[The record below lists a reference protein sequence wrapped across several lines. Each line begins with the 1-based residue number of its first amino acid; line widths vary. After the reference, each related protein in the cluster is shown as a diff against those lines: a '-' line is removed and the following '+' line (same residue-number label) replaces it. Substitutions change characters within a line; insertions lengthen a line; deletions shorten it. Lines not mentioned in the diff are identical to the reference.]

1 MNSGACLLDFQVS
14 GMAPG
19 TCVFALAF
27 GDKAL
32 DTYLSALEA
41 GAEAEDIYLVVLA
54 AADAV
59 RDTSASDLETFYVA
73 QDIYPF
79 ASEVA
84 AAAPKFI
91 YLLLKEALRLQNSIN
106 LFLQCSMWLEHF
118 IQPLEDTN

>member
-1 MNSGACLLDFQVS
+1 MEMLSIIGSDRYLFSELGACLLDFQVS

-79 ASEVA
+79 AS
-84 AAAPKFI
+84 KSQ
-91 YLLLKEALRLQNSIN
+91 LRLQNLSI
-106 LFLQCSMWLEHF
+106 CS
-118 IQPLEDTN
+118 